1 MEIKCSG
8 KVIASALLCA
18 QNKYWKYSD
27 IELGVKDTVVLI
39 QCICLQETKCK
50 NGLLGRCQNV
60 VKLSVLLLFWNL
72 LIYGL
77 QK

>member
-18 QNKYWKYSD
+18 QNKYSD

-72 LIYGL
+72 LIDGL